1 VSPTPTPVSRMPGS
15 PGEWTDERRQVRVV
29 SGGPGG
35 RPETGRR
42 GIAGAWPVIGLQRA
56 HIVAVD
62 GLRVQLRD
70 LEAVAGTPVIDVK
83 PVLEPIGER

>member
-1 VSPTPTPVSRMPGS
+1 M
-15 PGEWTDERRQVRVV
+15 
-29 SGGPGG
+29 
-35 RPETGRR
+35 
-42 GIAGAWPVIGLQRA
+42 IGLQRA